1 MSRDKLIILGVLVL
15 GLLGFLVYE
24 QKQKDVAL
32 GQPPATAKDLPT
44 ISAPD
49 DIDKISLTNGDKG
62 EVVLERVADPN
73 APPGDGGAGGIWQLT
88 KPVAA
93 PANQQTLK
101 DLVANIKDLKIEEP
115 INLKLDDDVRKDKQ
129 LDAAHGLH
137 LVAWKGSDK
146 KIDETF
152 GKSGT
157 AGQLVVVAAKPDQVW
172 AAKGYS
178 GFLYTKEAKDY
189 RDKEIL
195 KFDDGNASQITIV
208 NTHGTL
214 SFTKG
219 DAGKWAGTVDNK
231 PIANF
236 SEEKVKDL
244 LRSCKA
250 LTADDFAD
258 GKTLADTGL
267 DKPDVTLSITL
278 KDGAGKYDLLVG
290 KAGSGTNRYAKR
302 AADDTIYQIA
312 SYSADWLTSDA
323 TKYAAT
329 PDAGAAPPGS
339 APDGG
344 MKISQRFKK

>member
-1 MSRDKLIILGVLVL
+1 MSRDKLIIIGVLVF
-15 GLLGFLVYE
+15 GVLGFLVYE
-24 QKQKDVAL
+24 QSRKDAAI
-32 GQPPATAKDLPT
+32 GQPPAMAKDLPT

-62 EVVLERVADPN
+62 EVVLEKVADPTG
-73 APPGDGGAGGIWQLT
+73 AAAADGGAGGVWKLT
-88 KPVAA
+88 KPLTA

-101 DLVANIKDLKIEEP
+101 DLVANIKELKIEEP

-137 LVAWKGSDK
+137 LVAWKGSQK
-146 KIDETF
+146 EVDETF

-157 AGQLVVVAAKPDQVW
+157 AGHLVVVTAKPDQVW

-178 GFLYTKEAKDY
+178 GYLYTKEAKDY

-195 KFDDGNASQITIV
+195 KFDDGNAAQVTIA

-219 DAGKWAGTVDNK
+219 DAKWVGTFDNK

-236 SEEKVKDL
+236 SEDKVKDM
-244 LRSCKA
+244 LRAAKA
-250 LTADDFAD
+250 LTADDFGD
-258 GKTLADTGL
+258 GKSLADTGL
-267 DKPDVTLSITL
+267 DKPDATLTIVL
-278 KDGAGKYDLLVG
+278 KDGAGRYDLLVG
-290 KAGSGTNRYAKR
+290 KTGSGTNRYAKR
-302 AADDTIYQIA
+302 AGDDTIYQIA
-312 SYSADWLTSDA
+312 SYLADWLTSDA
-323 TKYAAT
+323 SKYASS
-329 PDAGAAPPGS
+329 PDAGAAS

-344 MKISQRFKK
+344 MKLSQRFKK